1 MITIGTDGISR
12 QRMRQALMVKAE
24 IIEFPGSRKT
34 SIEIFEEH
42 KLLEKFAFHGLR
54 LSTFFKKKREK
65 ALIEIFR
72 MKNK

>member
-1 MITIGTDGISR
+1 MITIGTDGISG
-12 QRMRQALMVKAE
+12 QRMRQALTVKAE

-42 KLLEKFAFHGLR
+42 KLLEKFSVSWLK
-54 LSTFFKKKREK
+54 TVDFFNKKREK